1 MKARLALVPLAA
13 LLASAFAV
21 TDTLAAG
28 PYGWRYNAPGYYYYQ
43 DRQLDRATVEKNA
56 RAALDGVTKGEQ
68 WKSPRGVNH
77 IPLLNKDKLVVGMLW
92 EDVDLKSVEVGT
104 YWTRARGTKAELVAG
119 GKVVGTLWLP

>member
-56 RAALDGVTKGEQ
+56 RAVLDGVTKGEQ

-92 EDVDLKSVEVGT
+92 EDADLKAVEVGT
-104 YWTRARGTKAELVAG
+104 YWTGARGTKAELVAG